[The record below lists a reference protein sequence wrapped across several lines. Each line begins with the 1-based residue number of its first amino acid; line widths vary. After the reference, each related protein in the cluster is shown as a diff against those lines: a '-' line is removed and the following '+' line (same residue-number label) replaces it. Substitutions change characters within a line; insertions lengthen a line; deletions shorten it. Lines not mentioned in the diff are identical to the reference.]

1 MNDYN
6 SNKAEGPWNPGVVSE
21 LPRHYLPLSTMFR
34 PENVAISMAKAQEL
48 SDFCGLPDHTLVA
61 FRADRLIVHELLIR
75 VTADIAVPDGS
86 RYADLGI
93 NFREIASTIQD
104 QYIAPHR
111 DQLVALLDDIR
122 RDAGHRIRAQ
132 LDEGID
138 EGIFGQASGPLEP
151 EEDRSLLSRILFARQ
166 HIRRHRKS
174 HRKTRPKRQSCTGRE
189 NPRQLETTRSSVP
202 VATP

>member
-93 NFREIASTIQD
+93 NFREIASTIHD
-104 QYIAPHR
+104 QYIAPIEISWLPSWTISAVTQGTGSGR
-111 DQLVALLDDIR
+111 NSMKEYSDR
-122 RDAGHRIRAQ
+122 RADHW
-132 LDEGID
+132 
-138 EGIFGQASGPLEP
+138 
-151 EEDRSLLSRILFARQ
+151 SRKKIGRFYRGSCLQ
-166 HIRRHRKS
+166 DNIRRHRKS
-174 HRKTRPKRQSCTGRE
+174 HRKTRPRRQSCTGRE